1 MNPYIYILFGLY
13 YGLLATLP
21 VGVPQLLCIRSFLIG
36 GNLSGLASLSGSM
49 LAQLITFLSIYC
61 SPIYLVLS
69 KPHILTVMVIP
80 YTLVFCFFIKDP
92 PDYQLLRPVTSFRDS
107 RLLRLFV
114 LSFLFQIFN
123 PIVLPN
129 PVLTRLPY
137 LFFFRYSTNSLFLIF
152 TFAGWL
158 FGQAAFS
165 YFSKLLLTR
174 VERDSPMLY
183 LLVKRSI
190 YTTFSIVFVSIAVAY
205 LGRAP
210 APFFTEKYVNQF
222 YAKDLHFWKLT
233 GYKSLFWWAF
243 QPWPFSFFDP
253 TRHNRGHRFVRNSRL
268 YRGKSFV
275 KRRVSTYFF
284 QKCLTDG
291 KERLSF
297 ASLPSLAIFE
307 KQICGSLPT
316 RAHSRLGTRLHLL
329 SQTWV
334 LEKLVRTKRVE
345 KELTDRVVLLDND
358 YSFSKAMEKRT
369 RLKSRKRS
377 RIPQVYDPFV
387 NNFRMRIP
395 IPHTYLT
402 LAELNMKRHGPI
414 KERKLIRR
422 IKNKEYLK
430 DWISKNNRRRKKQYR
445 SVFPWDPLSI
455 RYKRMFQFMYEKG
468 TLYDFKLRKILEKT
482 QKDSSVIWEEMI
494 ELNPLSQAL
503 FFTYLE
509 RENSYYLN
517 TISTL
522 KAFFIS
528 NYKTFSNTARQFRL
542 IENSSMRLA
551 RNLSIYSENV
561 FDFTGAE
568 TAFRYRKLRN
578 IGFTSIRR
586 NRYKWVKRYARVS
599 DFRRKLFKGSS
610 RARRRKTLLW
620 NALQGKI
627 HSSFFLRVR
636 EIPLFYLSSNSSV
649 TFKPSVPVV
658 ELIKTKN
665 FEVYQQL
672 LENSPALKE
681 RLINEESTRTR
692 SALAT
697 RTDIGPIHNGRGYL
711 LVFQS
716 KFRKYIKL
724 PTFILF
730 KTIIRFLLRQESE
743 WSKDWTYWRK
753 EIHINCTFDGEEYS
767 RYDLPPR
774 WLREGIQIKVVSPFR
789 LKPWY
794 TDENKK
800 KLSLDQTSMKVESS
814 ESQTLINKRKLKRK
828 KPKFIYL
835 TVLGYQTD
843 KPFGPILKETSFWKP
858 VQKKLIRTYQKRRLP
873 RQVRQTYQFINSR
886 LHLEK
891 VVKFSLIVFQKLN
904 FLSKIKLNRKNSNQR
919 TKKLSSTYFK
929 ETSVKNNNSIVI
941 GGEIYSTSFY
951 SKPAFNQNFENKKMV
966 ESPKVDFV
974 NSIKQEMKQEVKT
987 DNLRKTSINQV
998 AIDTALNNTDFSNSF
1013 ENLKEFIFSPRL
1025 FLAASADEFLV
1036 VLKNLLFKIGRSS
1049 IYLFY
1054 DFVTLHKQLRRLRE
1068 EINHEN
1074 NVVPKNGVQLLSQGQ
1089 LYVDIW
1095 NISLKNNLNLD
1106 LLINNNIKNSNNSNN
1121 RENIRS
1127 QGDINQDNNTWSS
1140 DFNHSSK
1147 FHVLSS
1153 KSSSVRLN
1161 STLTE
1166 IQNKKENGINRFPIH
1181 SDTKIDNQE
1190 MPNEILSENTAKY
1203 IEEWGFWNK
1212 FYNVNDEIWS
1222 NWLDCFPKYNLSS
1235 IIWREI
1241 APSRWKENLEDF
1253 TNLKKITTQNNPRYR
1268 VYPGK
1273 FHSYSIYTQKLFL
1286 RDRINNF
1293 NKITKQRILLQ
1304 NLTDFVRSGDIQNFS
1319 VRQDVIRQKSYFKDR
1334 FEKISNKRKNISKN
1348 LFSFPNSST
1357 RKYNLKFDLMLWLDP
1372 KMLKMKGLFTSK
1384 NKTRKTKRL
1393 LEDKPPYYIFRYG
1406 SESDKTRELFKYL
1419 FDRGIEDREESDYL
1433 FNRKWKLEM
1442 QMESFRKLSDITRLL
1457 RTEQELM
1464 ALCENSE
1471 LDPDLLGFQL
1481 RNKNKNRWF
1490 RFLGFF
1496 YFHRFGNLLDD
1507 QSLLYKI
1514 VNPLLNVKSIAKK
1527 RDKKRLYKNIYN
1539 DTYIFRLFHIVNEH
1553 NCKQVCNYNIEDLLL
1568 TRRQREF
1575 RFLNCLVISKQ
1586 LAQRGEGYLSH
1597 IINEIEKTKND
1608 VEEIKNEVKP
1618 KPWCLL
1624 QDSSIESQRIK
1635 RFLWPSHR
1643 LEELACT
1650 GRFCFGATTESRFAA
1665 LKIRMYPII

>member
-1 MNPYIYILFGLY
+1 MISDRRDG
-13 YGLLATLP
+13 
-21 VGVPQLLCIRSFLIG
+21 
-36 GNLSGLASLSGSM
+36 

-69 KPHILTVMVIP
+69 KPHILTVM
-80 YTLVFCFFIKDP
+80 DP

-152 TFAGWL
+152 TFA
-158 FGQAAFS
+158 
-165 YFSKLLLTR
+165 
-174 VERDSPMLY
+174 ERDSPMLY

-345 KELTDRVVLLDND
+345 KELTDRVLLLDND

-430 DWISKNNRRRKKQYR
+430 DWISKNNRRRKKQY
-445 SVFPWDPLSI
+445 

-551 RNLSIYSENV
+551 RNLR
-561 FDFTGAE
+561 AE

-599 DFRRKLFKGSS
+599 DFRRKLFKGSL

-627 HSSFFLRVR
+627 HSSFFLRVW

-665 FEVYQQL
+665 FELYQQL

-891 VVKFSLIVFQKLN
+891 VVKFI
-904 FLSKIKLNRKNSNQR
+904 
-919 TKKLSSTYFK
+919 
-929 ETSVKNNNSIVI
+929 I

-951 SKPAFNQNFENKKMV
+951 SKPAFNQNFENKKTV

-974 NSIKQEMKQEVKT
+974 NSVKQEMKQEVKT

-1074 NVVPKNGVQLLSQGQ
+1074 NVVPKNGVQLLSQ
-1089 LYVDIW
+1089 
-1095 NISLKNNLNLD
+1095 
-1106 LLINNNIKNSNNSNN
+1106 
-1121 RENIRS
+1121 
-1127 QGDINQDNNTWSS
+1127 
-1140 DFNHSSK
+1140 
-1147 FHVLSS
+1147 
-1153 KSSSVRLN
+1153 VRLN

-1166 IQNKKENGINRFPIH
+1166 IQNKKENGINHFPIH

-1190 MPNEILSENTAKY
+1190 IPNEILSENTAKY
-1203 IEEWGFWNK
+1203 IEEWGFWN
-1212 FYNVNDEIWS
+1212 N

-1273 FHSYSIYTQKLFL
+1273 FHSYSIYTQK
-1286 RDRINNF
+1286 
-1293 NKITKQRILLQ
+1293 
-1304 NLTDFVRSGDIQNFS
+1304 
-1319 VRQDVIRQKSYFKDR
+1319 QDVIRQKSYFKDR

-1527 RDKKRLYKNIYN
+1527 RDKKRL
-1539 DTYIFRLFHIVNEH
+1539 LFHIVNEH

>member
-1 MNPYIYILFGLY
+1 MNPYIYILF
-13 YGLLATLP
+13 
-21 VGVPQLLCIRSFLIG
+21 GVPQLLCIRSFLIG
-36 GNLSGLASLSGSM
+36 GNLSGLASLSGPM

-69 KPHILTVMVIP
+69 KPHILTVM
-80 YTLVFCFFIKDP
+80 DP

-114 LSFLFQIFN
+114 L
-123 PIVLPN
+123 
-129 PVLTRLPY
+129 T
-137 LFFFRYSTNSLFLIF
+137 
-152 TFAGWL
+152 
-158 FGQAAFS
+158 AFS

-183 LLVKRSI
+183 LLVKCSI
-190 YTTFSIVFVSIAVAY
+190 YTTFSIVFVSIAMAY

-210 APFFTEKYVNQF
+210 APFFIEKYVNQF

-297 ASLPSLAIFE
+297 ASLP
-307 KQICGSLPT
+307 K
-316 RAHSRLGTRLHLL
+316 
-329 SQTWV
+329 
-334 LEKLVRTKRVE
+334 KLVRTKRVE

-430 DWISKNNRRRKKQYR
+430 DWISKNSRRRKKQY
-445 SVFPWDPLSI
+445 

-468 TLYDFKLRKILEKT
+468 TSYDFKLRKILEKT
-482 QKDSSVIWEEMI
+482 QKDSSVICEEMI

-517 TISTL
+517 TIST
-522 KAFFIS
+522 
-528 NYKTFSNTARQFRL
+528 
-542 IENSSMRLA
+542 MRLA
-551 RNLSIYSENV
+551 RNLSIYSKNV

-568 TAFRYRKLRN
+568 TAFRYRKLCN

-599 DFRRKLFKGSS
+599 DFRRKLFKGSL

-636 EIPLFYLSSNSSV
+636 EIPLFYLSSNSS
-649 TFKPSVPVV
+649 
-658 ELIKTKN
+658 
-665 FEVYQQL
+665 QL

-681 RLINEESTRTR
+681 RLINEESTRTH

-716 KFRKYIKL
+716 KFCKYIKL

-774 WLREGIQIKVVSPFR
+774 WLRE
-789 LKPWY
+789 
-794 TDENKK
+794 
-800 KLSLDQTSMKVESS
+800 
-814 ESQTLINKRKLKRK
+814 
-828 KPKFIYL
+828 
-835 TVLGYQTD
+835 GYQTD

-891 VVKFSLIVFQKLN
+891 VVKFSLIVFKKLN

-919 TKKLSSTYFK
+919 TKKLSST
-929 ETSVKNNNSIVI
+929 
-941 GGEIYSTSFY
+941 
-951 SKPAFNQNFENKKMV
+951 
-966 ESPKVDFV
+966 
-974 NSIKQEMKQEVKT
+974 
-987 DNLRKTSINQV
+987 
-998 AIDTALNNTDFSNSF
+998 
-1013 ENLKEFIFSPRL
+1013 
-1025 FLAASADEFLV
+1025 
-1036 VLKNLLFKIGRSS
+1036 
-1049 IYLFY
+1049 
-1054 DFVTLHKQLRRLRE
+1054 LRE

-1106 LLINNNIKNSNNSNN
+1106 LLTNNNIKNSNNSNN

-1161 STLTE
+1161 STLTK
-1166 IQNKKENGINRFPIH
+1166 IQNIKENGINRFPIH
-1181 SDTKIDNQE
+1181 SNTKIDNRE

-1241 APSRWKENLEDF
+1241 APSRWKGNLEDF

-1273 FHSYSIYTQKLFL
+1273 FHSYSIYTQK
-1286 RDRINNF
+1286 
-1293 NKITKQRILLQ
+1293 
-1304 NLTDFVRSGDIQNFS
+1304 
-1319 VRQDVIRQKSYFKDR
+1319 
-1334 FEKISNKRKNISKN
+1334 
-1348 LFSFPNSST
+1348 
-1357 RKYNLKFDLMLWLDP
+1357 KYNLKFDLMLWLDP

-1490 RFLGFF
+1490 QFLGFF
-1496 YFHRFGNLLDD
+1496 YFHRFRNLLDD

-1539 DTYIFRLFHIVNEH
+1539 DTYIFRLFHMVNEH
-1553 NCKQVCNYNIEDLLL
+1553 CKQVCNYNIEDLLL

-1597 IINEIEKTKND
+1597 IINEIEKTKNV